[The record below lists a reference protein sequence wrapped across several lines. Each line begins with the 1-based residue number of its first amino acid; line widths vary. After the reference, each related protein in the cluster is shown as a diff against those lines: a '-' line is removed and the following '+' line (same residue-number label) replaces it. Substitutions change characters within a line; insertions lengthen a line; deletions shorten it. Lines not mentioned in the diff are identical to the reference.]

1 MINPKILIA
10 SYVTPFFKEFP
21 DMVIEHRLGTDTH
34 YLLLP
39 SDEGE
44 HLENLIEEVVD
55 RFNYQ
60 EEGAILC
67 VFAPS
72 ETERTLLNHVPLVGQ
87 YNKNTPF
94 PAPMSSTLSDSKPE
108 PRSSKNNWS
117 SLGLMLL
124 AALVVW
130 WVIPSNEGVEDV
142 VEDVGGEQTQ
152 QQILEENP
160 FQEESQ
166 NPTVNSQETERN
178 EDSLIFAKRIKAL
191 EEDLADKAATLQ
203 EKDKIISDYAL
214 AEEKAKQD
222 KTYANL
228 PSTIVRAADI
238 KEGMLLK
245 SPTQQIQLN
254 NITINQTQIQFT
266 YTQNGTT
273 QNGRLQLDAEL
284 VRLEGLGAGLC
295 YKTEEEKVVF
305 YLLPERGSVMRFV
318 EE

>member
-1 MINPKILIA
+1 MTRDDKIEIHLRFQTSVFFADFIEW
-10 SYVTPFFKEFP
+10 SIVPFVNFVFSTDDFPYVPVVSVE
-21 DMVIEHRLGTDTH
+21 
-34 YLLLP
+34 YLKKQKFWKSNAYL
-39 SDEGE
+39 
-44 HLENLIEEVVD
+44 NLFHFLHEYCSVTIS
-55 RFNYQ
+55 
-60 EEGAILC
+60 L
-67 VFAPS
+67 
-72 ETERTLLNHVPLVGQ
+72 TEPI
-87 YNKNTPF
+87 
-94 PAPMSSTLSDSKPE
+94 SSFWE
-108 PRSSKNNWS
+108 
-117 SLGLMLL
+117 
-124 AALVVW
+124 
-130 WVIPSNEGVEDV
+130 
-142 VEDVGGEQTQ
+142 
-152 QQILEENP
+152 
-160 FQEESQ
+160 
-166 NPTVNSQETERN
+166 
-178 EDSLIFAKRIKAL
+178 IFAKRIKAL